1 MPSPLPPTKGV
12 DPTSAPEAPQAA
24 GVDAA
29 RKSHMARSSL
39 LVMSAFVVSKI
50 VGLLRERAIGHAFGV
65 SADYD
70 AYVAAFRVPDLL
82 FTLIAGGAL
91 VSAFLPVFAEAL
103 TREEPDD
110 TSAWRLASTVT
121 NLVFLITAVLS
132 GLSALLAPQLAEVLA
147 PGFSASQQALSAE
160 LMRIILISTC
170 IFAVSGIQMG
180 MLNAY
185 QHFLTPAIAPIVYNG
200 GILAGALYLAP
211 RFGVH
216 GLAWGVVG
224 GATGHLLVKVPA
236 LLRHGF
242 RWQPLLDL
250 RDAALRRV
258 LWLMWPRVLSMF
270 TVQLVFLVNTR
281 LASQIESGS
290 VAALNYAWV
299 ISQMPQTILGTAI
312 ATVAFPTL
320 AELAAKGRRVALRTT
335 FVDALRVMMALSV
348 PAAVA
353 LLVLAGP
360 VIAVLL
366 QTGRFGPEAAAATEL
381 ALEMFALG
389 LVGHVTFEVVARVFY
404 AQQDTL
410 TPLYIGAAAMAFN
423 VLLAY
428 LLVGPL
434 DQGGLA
440 LANSIAVSVEV
451 WLALMIL
458 RRRLGRVGGRLL
470 AGTLARALGAAAV
483 MALAMTAVLAALPA
497 EIAIA
502 SYGGP
507 FVDGAVRLGL
517 GAAVGGGVYLGVAL
531 AIGMPEAQAGVRW
544 VRGRMQGLSSEG
556 GS

>member
-1 MPSPLPPTKGV
+1 
-12 DPTSAPEAPQAA
+12 
-24 GVDAA
+24 
-29 RKSHMARSSL
+29 MARSSL
-39 LVMSAFVVSKI
+39 LVMGAFIISKV
-50 VGLLRERAIGHAFGV
+50 VGLLRERAIGFQFGV
-65 SADYD
+65 SSDYD

-91 VSAFLPVFAEAL
+91 VSAFLPVFAAAL
-103 TREEPDD
+103 ARDEEDD
-110 TSAWRLASTVT
+110 AGAWRLASAVT
-121 NLVFLITAVLS
+121 NLVFLVTAVLS
-132 GLSALLAPQLAEVLA
+132 GFSALTAPWLATVIA
-147 PGFSASQQALSAE
+147 PGFTPDQQALTAD
-160 LMRIILISTC
+160 LMRVILLSTC
-170 IFAVSGIQMG
+170 VFAVSGIQMG

-200 GILAGALYLAP
+200 GILVGALWLAP
-211 RFGVH
+211 RFGVF
-216 GLAWGVVG
+216 GLAWGVVL
-224 GATGHLLVKVPA
+224 GAVGHLVVKIPA

-242 RWQPLLDL
+242 RWQPVLDL
-250 RDAALRRV
+250 RDAGLRRV

-270 TVQLVFLVNTR
+270 TVQLVFLINTR

-320 AELAAKGRRVALRTT
+320 AELAAKGRKVALRTT

-366 QTGRFGPEAAAATEL
+366 QTGRFGPNAAAATQL

-423 VLLAY
+423 IALAY

-434 DQGGLA
+434 AQGGLA

-458 RRRLGRVGGRLL
+458 RKRLGRVGGREL
-470 AGTLARALGAAAV
+470 AGTLARALAAAAM
-483 MALAMTAVLAALPA
+483 MALAMTAVLGALPEA
-497 EIAIA
+497 V
-502 SYGGP
+502 SLGPLDGP
-507 FVDGAVRLGL
+507 FVDGVVRMGL
-517 GAAVGGGVYLGVAL
+517 GAVVGGAVYLAAAL
-531 AIGMPEAQAGVRW
+531 ALGMPEARAGVRW
-544 VRGRMQGLSSEG
+544 VRGRLGA
-556 GS
+556 